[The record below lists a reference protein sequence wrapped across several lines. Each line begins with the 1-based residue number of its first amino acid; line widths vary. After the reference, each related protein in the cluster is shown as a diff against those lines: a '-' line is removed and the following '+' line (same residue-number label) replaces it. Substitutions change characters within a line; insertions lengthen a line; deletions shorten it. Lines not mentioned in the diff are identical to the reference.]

1 LAGVAELEGACE
13 VVDPKPA
20 DRLSLVP
27 AAQGRSACRAGS
39 SSPALTR
46 R

>member
-27 AAQGRSACRAGS
+27 AAQGRSAGRAGLLHPRS
-39 SSPALTR
+39 RAV
-46 R
+46 